1 MVSDLI
7 KNGTALLPWK
17 RPPPATGRAVQT
29 PTDRQQPI
37 GFIFSGRRSS
47 STNRSERYTRIEKL
61 LRPFPPPIS
70 RRFSRYPLLASCN
83 LLLSTLISIII
94 DAAGCSRA
102 RSPATFDPETIFKVA
117 CKWLRTFN
125 DARGCADSALANG
138 SNESNGERDDG
149 TRAKET
155 NGIVIP
161 SSSSSFCCSLFAYPS
176 LFPYL

>member
-1 MVSDLI
+1 MEQLYCLGNVLPRRLVARSRHRPTDNGRSVLFSVAEEVPRRIDL
-7 KNGTALLPWK
+7 NGT
-17 RPPPATGRAVQT
+17 RGSRSFF
-29 PTDRQQPI
+29 DR
-37 GFIFSGRRSS
+37 F
-47 STNRSERYTRIEKL
+47 L
-61 LRPFPPPIS
+61 PPIS

-125 DARGCADSALANG
+125 DARDCADSALANG
-138 SNESNGERDDG
+138 SNESNGERDDR